1 MRSRKSVSSL
11 LAPSATKSQTAF
23 IIAIVLGCLWVA
35 LGVWAL
41 TAPES
46 FYEIVAPFAPYNQH
60 FVHDLGAFQFGLGTA
75 LLLALRFSDALLVA
89 LGTNLA
95 AGMAHE
101 LSHVMDSQLG
111 GHSYDIPN
119 LALLAALPLLGLVL
133 RSRANGRATSTA
145 TPAPAD
151 RVAKTNARLS
161 N

>member
-23 IIAIVLGCLWVA
+23 IIAIVLGCLWVV
-35 LGVWAL
+35 LGLWAL

-46 FYEIVAPFAPYNQH
+46 FYAIVAPFAPYNQH
-60 FVHDLGAFQFGLGTA
+60 FAHDMGAFQFGLGTA
-75 LLLALRFSDALLVA
+75 LLLALRFGDALLVA
-89 LGTNLA
+89 FGANIA
-95 AGMAHE
+95 AGVAHE
-101 LSHVMDSQLG
+101 LSHTMDSQLG

-133 RSRANGRATSTA
+133 RSFAIARATSTA

-151 RVAKTNARLS
+151 RVAKTNAGLS